1 MFSTHQQVTVTRIS
15 TVTTLPYDAAV
26 EKFEH
31 TLGHW
36 NDADGVAF
44 VKRKAPWPEV
54 QTRIWMVANPH
65 GLMIFH
71 KVDQGTLTSL
81 SGKVKHCALYLV
93 GNPDTANN
101 IIDMDLRGAM
111 YVPFRV
117 CILQEHGADVATIM
131 YDKPSTFLASFSEH
145 GMKDIGDD
153 LDRKIA
159 GVVDA
164 VK

>member
-44 VKRKAPWPEV
+44 VKRKA
-54 QTRIWMVANPH
+54 
-65 GLMIFH
+65 
-71 KVDQGTLTSL
+71 
-81 SGKVKHCALYLV
+81 
-93 GNPDTANN
+93 
-101 IIDMDLRGAM
+101 
-111 YVPFRV
+111 
-117 CILQEHGADVATIM
+117 
-131 YDKPSTFLASFSEH
+131 SFSEH